1 MLILK
6 ADPSV
11 SVGIFALA
19 FARQAALPAV
29 GVEHRPRRVPI
40 HFAEV
45 AFDVSEDVLVVFHD
59 VAVCVDNECCHY
71 AFLPKFYS
79 MQRLICGFILTIA
92 KKDFSLRSK

>member
-6 ADPSV
+6 ADPSFG
-11 SVGIFALA
+11 VGIFALA

-45 AFDVSEDVLVVFHD
+45 AFDVSENILVVFHD
-59 VAVCVDNECCHY
+59 VAVCVDNEFRHS
-71 AFLPKFYS
+71 FLPNS
-79 MQRLICGFILTIA
+79 IQCSA
-92 KKDFSLRSK
+92 